1 MSIQSGGTW
10 SLKSRIDLD
19 QPYESFRP
27 FSLTTSS
34 EDAQTVVDISS
45 YMSEANKIT
54 LIVQVAENNNIWDVN
69 YISDIYPLKSKIAVK
84 LFSFKIGLGI
94 LAKSENSLTKCSM
107 FLICLLIVFK

>member
-54 LIVQVAENNNIWDVN
+54 LIVDKNDLYVNFNGVATSDGMSMLIPAGTGYTEEGISITGLISVIRVSPGNGRISGAIW
-69 YISDIYPLKSKIAVK
+69 
-84 LFSFKIGLGI
+84 GR
-94 LAKSENSLTKCSM
+94 
-107 FLICLLIVFK
+107 